1 MNNINF
7 NNAENMNE
15 VHNNIVMGTNIV
27 ELGKNQKKAEKLLQ
41 TLKNIGAD
49 KAIINKLQEVC
60 DATTKQC
67 EDLAEIE
74 KQAKENL
81 GNSLIIF
88 KVIDDETGTINDM
101 QKKIAFVKN
110 NRPIDYKKVDKFI
123 HIISTYKY
131 EKAFPIIVMDAKYL
145 IELGYIVCDI
155 KGRELSLE
163 EAENYFVILDGQHR
177 CMAFA
182 QIIATGKYYEIP
194 NVHIRSVKNVGEY
207 LVDINDTGTSWSN
220 KDRLVVAALTSEE
233 HKELFTNIAS
243 LINEGFNPSTS
254 AIIYTGKKLSKK
266 LINNALKGENIT
278 LPQEA
283 KVDIQRGNKFI
294 TLCKAANI
302 SVTFITKRYFID
314 GFNYYAESIEED
326 EAFKA
331 LEAMKNL
338 KLTDENLREIKDEK
352 HFIALLKAAAATI

>member
-1 MNNINF
+1 MITSTKIVEMAKEKT
-7 NNAENMNE
+7 NAEE
-15 VHNNIVMGTNIV
+15 
-27 ELGKNQKKAEKLLQ
+27 LLQ
-41 TLKNIGAD
+41 TLMNKKAD
-49 KAIINKLQEVC
+49 EVVIKAQQEVVK
-60 DATTKQC
+60 AKNKQY
-67 EDLAEIE
+67 EDTMEVE
-74 KQAKENL
+74 KQAQENL
-81 GNSLIIF
+81 GNSLITF
-88 KVIDDETGTINDM
+88 KVIDDETGTMNDM
-101 QKKIAFVKN
+101 KKKIAFVKN

-123 HIISTYKY
+123 HIISTNKY

-163 EAENYFVILDGQHR
+163 EEAENYFVILDGQHR
-177 CMAFA
+177 SMAFA
-182 QIIATGKYYEIP
+182 QIIATGKNYEIP

-254 AIIYTGKKLSKK
+254 AIIYTGKKPSKK
-266 LINNALKGENIT
+266 LIDNALKGENIT

-302 SVTFITKRYFID
+302 SITFITKRYFID
-314 GFNYYAESIEED
+314 GFNYYAESIGEE

-331 LEAMKNL
+331 LEAMQNL
-338 KLTDENLREIKDEK
+338 QLTDKMLKDIKDEK